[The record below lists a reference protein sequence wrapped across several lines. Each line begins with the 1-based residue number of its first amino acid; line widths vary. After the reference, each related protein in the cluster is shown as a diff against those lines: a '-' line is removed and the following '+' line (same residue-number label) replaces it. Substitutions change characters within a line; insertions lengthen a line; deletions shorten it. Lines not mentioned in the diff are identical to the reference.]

1 MTHSKLLTTFAFTA
15 LTLLAACAA
24 PEFRERQP
32 VLDRDLN
39 GTWLVKKAE
48 LGGKNLPMP
57 PTFELQI
64 SGAQYR
70 AGVVANGAP
79 SDRGKIILFGDEFA
93 GQAARMDV
101 VGEDGPNKG
110 KRYPAIYRFG
120 AGGNNRELEICYD
133 LSEKE
138 RPAEFVS
145 REGTMLLRVT
155 YGKK

>member
-1 MTHSKLLTTFAFTA
+1 MTQSKLLPAFAFSA
-15 LTLLAACAA
+15 LTLLAACTA

-48 LGGKNLPMP
+48 LAGKNFPMP

-64 SGAQYR
+64 SSTQYR
-70 AGVVANGAP
+70 AGNVANGAP
-79 SDRGKIILFGDEFA
+79 YDRGKIVLFGDEFA

-101 VGEDGPNKG
+101 LGEDGPNKG
-110 KRYPAIYRFG
+110 KRYPAIYRF
-120 AGGNNRELEICYD
+120 AGNAYNRELEICYD

-145 REGTMLLRVT
+145 REGTMVLRVT

>member
-1 MTHSKLLTTFAFTA
+1 MTQPRFLTA
-15 LTLLAACAA
+15 LAFAALTFLAACAA

-48 LGGKNLPMP
+48 LAGKNFPMP

-70 AGVVANGAP
+70 AGVVASGAP
-79 SDRGKIILFGDEFA
+79 SDRGKIVLFGDEFA

-110 KRYPAIYRFG
+110 KRYPAIYRF
-120 AGGNNRELEICYD
+120 AGNANNRALEICYD

-145 REGTMLLRVT
+145 RDGTMLLRVT